1 MFFKQVVADIAV
13 FVRTEHLLEGGVPP
27 VNYTIIFAG
36 HQRDSVDGTVH
47 VLGNQEVQVPGFLDV
62 RLETSIDLV

>member
-1 MFFKQVVADIAV
+1 MFYKQVVADIAV

-36 HQRDSVDGTVH
+36 HQRDPVDGTVH
-47 VLGNQEVQVPGFLDV
+47 IIGDQEVQVLGFLDV
-62 RLETSIDLV
+62 RFKTSIDLV